1 MKNMKNMSLNIELFY
16 VFFKIGVGTI
26 GGGFAMIP
34 MMQQEIVDK
43 KKWLREEE
51 FYDILAASQ
60 SLPGVFAAN
69 MAGHIGYKL
78 GGVFSSVVSVIGNV
92 IPSVISILLIA
103 MIFGEIRDNVLI
115 ENAFKA
121 IRPAVVA
128 LITVPVLK
136 MIRNNRLNKWKI
148 FTIIFIVVVLC
159 LFDKISPVYFIL
171 LAIFFAVAKVCWV
184 SYNNSKR

>member
-1 MKNMKNMSLNIELFY
+1 MKNKNLNIELFY
-16 VFFKIGVGTI
+16 VFCKIGIGTI

-43 KKWLREEE
+43 KKWLTEDE

-60 SLPGVFAAN
+60 SMPGVFAAN

-78 GGVFSSVVSVIGNV
+78 GGVFSSVVSVIGNI
-92 IPSVISILLIA
+92 IPSIISILLIA
-103 MIFGEIRDNVLI
+103 MIFGEIRDNVFI

-128 LITVPVLK
+128 LIAVPVFK
-136 MIRNNRLNKWKI
+136 MIKNNRLDLWKI
-148 FTIIFIVVVLC
+148 LLVVFIVMVLY
-159 LFDKISPVYFIL
+159 LFDKISPIYFIL
-171 LAIFFAVAKVCWV
+171 LAILFAVIKVLFL
-184 SYNNSKR
+184 SFNKKNKLR